1 MQGGLKSLYYI
12 RNNKRKVIILA
23 TILTLFIVLIYVVD
37 FFFEPTL
44 STGDRLSVDESQK
57 MQSIYCIS
65 DDAASYNSDVQSLCD
80 SLNKRDDVYAMK
92 ASSDYFKVIIPTGI
106 FSKEIY
112 YLDKKDI
119 PTYIEKTGSKLVE
132 GRLPQNKNEVAV
144 DTKTLK
150 NCGCELNGTFETGET
165 IVGLLESDFYLAV
178 GYNESRTCETII
190 TFSDADTVN
199 LRSICNNT
207 GTNLTLQFE
216 DYEKDEIDM
225 DDLQGQITPSVNIIT
240 IFATLLIAICVVVYL
255 VMSFRDRYDEWCLF
269 RSIGFSGGQ
278 IYSSVM
284 RELLIILAL
293 SVCAATVIS
302 ALLILTITSLMFEP
316 LGLIYHVILPK
327 TLLKLVCL
335 IVLLFGVCQIPLASA
350 IHKVKTIDAIE
361 EDVY

>member
-12 RNNKRKVIILA
+12 RNNKRKVTVLA

-37 FFFEPTL
+37 FFFDPTL
-44 STGDRLSVDESQK
+44 TTGNRLTVDESRK

-65 DDAASYNSDVQSLCD
+65 DEAETYNSDVKKLCD
-80 SLNKRDDVYAMK
+80 DLNKRDDIYAMR
-92 ASSDYFKVIIPTGI
+92 ASSNSFTIVIPTGI
-106 FSKEIY
+106 FGKEIF
-112 YLDKKDI
+112 YLDKNDI
-119 PTYIEKTGSKLVE
+119 PTYIEKSGSKLVE
-132 GRLPQNKNEVAV
+132 GRLPQNKNEVVV

-150 NCGCELNGTFETGET
+150 NTECELNGKFETGET

-178 GYNESRTCETII
+178 GYNDRKTYETII
-190 TFSDADTVN
+190 TFSDADKVN
-199 LRSICNNT
+199 LRSVCKDI

-216 DYEKDEIDM
+216 DYEKDTADM
-225 DDLQGQITPSVNIIT
+225 EDIEGQITPSVNIIT
-240 IFATLLIAICVVVYL
+240 IFATLIIAICVVVYL

-284 RELLIILAL
+284 RELLIILAISL
-293 SVCAATVIS
+293 CAAAVLTSLI
-302 ALLILTITSLMFEP
+302 ILTITSLMFEP
-316 LGLIYHVILPK
+316 LALIYHIILPQ
-327 TLLKLVCL
+327 TLLKIVCL
-335 IVLLFGVCQIPLASA
+335 IAVLLGVCQIPLASA